1 MLTIIKSE
9 MSLIYIGLLY
19 NKSAVTSGVRT
30 SLDVI
35 ILALVITAIGGLLFY
50 RFFNSRF
57 WLSIMLTEVGELT
70 IKLNGKTRN
79 IKKLVH
85 EFNGT
90 INRLSVYEDHTLVN
104 LLEEKNRSVAIVNSI
119 SDPLFILD
127 KNHRIVMANNACEQ
141 FFNFDVSKVRGRHF
155 LEAIREGELF
165 GYISASM
172 SSTQPVSKKVLHFDK
187 DVDYYFNVIVTQ
199 SSDPDNQLNG
209 CIVLMKNVTDYK
221 DLERLKTEFV
231 ATVSHEFKTPL
242 TSILMGASMLEDKTL
257 GTLSDEQMDVV
268 KAIAEDGER
277 LSDFVNELLEVS
289 KLESEKADY
298 TFEACSINAIV
309 DNSVSRFINIAQKKN
324 VLIFNN
330 VDHNVPFVYADVE
343 RVSWVMNNLLNNA
356 LKYTK
361 SGDQI
366 TISTKLEGNYIETAV
381 HDTGDGIPPECLR
394 RIFDEFVQVKE
405 ENIEVRGTGIG
416 LAVAKDIITAHRGQI
431 SVESEIHAGTT
442 FRFTL
447 PLVNYK
453 YMEE

>member
-35 ILALVITAIGGLLFY
+35 ILALVITAIGGFLFY

-79 IKKLVH
+79 MKKLAH

-90 INRLSVYEDHTLVN
+90 IKRLSVYEDRTLVN

-155 LEAIREGELF
+155 LEAIWEDELF

-242 TSILMGASMLEDKTL
+242 TSIIMGASMLEDKTL

-277 LSDFVNELLEVS
+277 LSGFVNELLEVS

>member
-30 SLDVI
+30 SLDII
-35 ILALVITAIGGLLFY
+35 ILALVITAIGGFLFY

-70 IKLNGKTRN
+70 IKLNGKNRN
-79 IKKLVH
+79 MKKLAH

-90 INRLSVYEDHTLVN
+90 IKRLSVYEDRTLVN

-155 LEAIREGELF
+155 LEAIWEDELF

-187 DVDYYFNVIVTQ
+187 DVGYYFNVIITQ

-242 TSILMGASMLEDKTL
+242 TSIIMGASMLEDKTL

-277 LSDFVNELLEVS
+277 LSGFVNELLEVS

-343 RVSWVMNNLLNNA
+343 RVSWVLNNLLNNA

-361 SGDQI
+361 SGDHI

-431 SVESEIHAGTT
+431 SVESEIHAGNT

-447 PLVNYK
+447 PLVNYST
-453 YMEE
+453 

>member
-30 SLDVI
+30 SLDII
-35 ILALVITAIGGLLFY
+35 ILALVITAIGGFLFY

-70 IKLNGKTRN
+70 IKLNGKNRN
-79 IKKLVH
+79 MKKLAH

-90 INRLSVYEDHTLVN
+90 IKRLSVYEDRTLVN

-155 LEAIREGELF
+155 LEAIWEDELF

-242 TSILMGASMLEDKTL
+242 TSIIMGASMLEDKTL

-277 LSDFVNELLEVS
+277 LSGFVNELLEVS

-381 HDTGDGIPPECLR
+381 HDTGDGIPHECLR